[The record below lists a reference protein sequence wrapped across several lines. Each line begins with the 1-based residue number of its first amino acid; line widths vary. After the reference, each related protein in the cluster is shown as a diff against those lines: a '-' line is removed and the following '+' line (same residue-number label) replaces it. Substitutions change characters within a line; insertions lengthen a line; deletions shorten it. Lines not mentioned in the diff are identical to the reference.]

1 MKVAELKDE
10 LEERGELK
18 SGNKAWLRRRLLDRA
33 RLPRERCQ
41 GSDDDSSEAPAS
53 SEQRQGLGLKRP
65 SETAPLLRLLTFLIN
80 LVGSTLLTF

>member
-33 RLPRERCQ
+33 RLPRERQ
-41 GSDDDSSEAPAS
+41 GSEDDSSEAPAS